1 MMQLNAAT
9 TRFNDD
15 TLKARG
21 GKGGAEPLA
30 ATRPAAMSNM
40 MEGLLEKR
48 RYMYDDF

>member
-15 TLKARG
+15 TLKAR
-21 GKGGAEPLA
+21 GGAEPLA